1 MHVAVVLRSKI
12 VATMSVSC
20 ELSSMATSRHDLSSL
35 VGAAEATN
43 QPETACRNMQ
53 VLSFWSA
60 VVGGSS
66 DNERSCSRRRRRDPT
81 ERGEEAVDAISVRGL
96 CGRRATGASARAAV
110 SDRAHPSF

>member
-1 MHVAVVLRSKI
+1 
-12 VATMSVSC
+12 MSVSC

-35 VGAAEATN
+35 VGAAEATD

-66 DNERSCSRRRRRDPT
+66 DNEGCPVGAGK
-81 ERGEEAVDAISVRGL
+81 RGPPLGPPPARGG
-96 CGRRATGASARAAV
+96 CGVTALILGKLI
-110 SDRAHPSF
+110 